1 MDDFQSEELENTSES
16 REKII
21 SNATVLLS
29 NVVGRN
35 AHDFLYLPVNDDN
48 VIVADLIVACVFQLD
63 SVVESG
69 DALEWRI
76 NDLRT
81 CIGMVLKAF
90 ITDYYQL
97 HKDEHI
103 PLAYPESAE

>member
-1 MDDFQSEELENTSES
+1 MDNFQNAELENTSAS

-69 DALEWRI
+69 DALEWKI
-76 NDLRT
+76 NDLRD

-97 HKDEHI
+97 HKEDHI
-103 PLAYPESAE
+103 LLAYPESAE

>member
-1 MDDFQSEELENTSES
+1 MDDFQSDEFENTSES

-48 VIVADLIVACVFQLD
+48 VVADLIVACVFQLD

-69 DALEWRI
+69 DALEWKI
-76 NDLRT
+76 NDLRD

-97 HKDEHI
+97 HKNEHI
-103 PLAYPESAE
+103 PLAYPEIQE